1 MLKAELGVNNKM
13 SSSKK
18 QITIDPGSLSGG
30 QPIAHNPTLKRQR
43 KNKPQAALLRPSTV
57 KKNLLEKIKDYK
69 RHKEETPLQEQP
81 HAQKSDKDLANQFK
95 MSANYLEQ
103 LINKKKEAR
112 KQNKPKTP
120 VANPVKT
127 QPTMQ
132 PFQPT
137 MQPFQPTMQ
146 PFQTT
151 MQPFQT
157 TMQPIQVSLDL
168 PPELQINPMNLFYP
182 KPIDVEPEP
191 ASSSI
196 ALQHAEPESVPI
208 APIVPP
214 VAAQEPVMNQL
225 LHNPSKA
232 NAFKDVP
239 YGCLVHGTKPT
250 YRTYHRDLQKHTH
263 ADNNNTAHAH
273 KTMKKTFMDAP
284 NPTSLNLNLN
294 PENDPMIQERQRKLR
309 ELQERAAVNNAS
321 SNNAFNNPSN
331 NASSNNPSNNPSN
344 DSIML
349 ANNENVSRPQLKL
362 KNKIRQTI
370 TKKYTLGRAPGS
382 NVVGVL
388 IKNNETRRQVQ
399 QDHGVLRR
407 EAIVE
412 IRKYLH
418 GHGLLKVGSDAPP
431 DVLRNMYETAK
442 LTGEVTN
449 VNKQVLLHNFIAT
462 ADKESA

>member
-1 MLKAELGVNNKM
+1 M

-30 QPIAHNPTLKRQR
+30 QPIAHNATLKRQR

-69 RHKEETPLQEQP
+69 RQKEETPLQEQP

-127 QPTMQ
+127 H
-132 PFQPT
+132 
-137 MQPFQPTMQ
+137 
-146 PFQTT
+146 TT
-151 MQPFQT
+151 MQPVQATMQT

-168 PPELQINPMNLFYP
+168 PPELQLNPMNSFYP
-182 KPIDVEPEP
+182 KPIFDVEPEP
-191 ASSSI
+191 VSSSSI
-196 ALQHAEPESVPI
+196 ALQHAEQESVPI
-208 APIVPP
+208 APIS
-214 VAAQEPVMNQL
+214 VAPIGAHEPVTHSM
-225 LHNPSKA
+225 PS
-232 NAFKDVP
+232 NATVLKDVP

-263 ADNNNTAHAH
+263 VDNNNTAHAH

-294 PENDPMIQERQRKLR
+294 QENDPMIQERQRKLR
-309 ELQERAAVNNAS
+309 ELQERAMVNNAS
-321 SNNAFNNPSN
+321 
-331 NASSNNPSNNPSN
+331 N
-344 DSIML
+344 DSTML
-349 ANNENVSRPQLKL
+349 ANNENISRPHLKL
-362 KNKIRQTI
+362 KNKIQQTI

-418 GHGLLKVGSDAPP
+418 DHGLLKVGSDAPP

-442 LTGEVTN
+442 LTGEVNN
-449 VNKQVLLHNFIAT
+449 VNKHVLLHNFIAT
-462 ADKESA
+462 TDDHAHHNH

>member
-1 MLKAELGVNNKM
+1 M

-30 QPIAHNPTLKRQR
+30 QPIAHNATLKRQR

-137 MQPFQPTMQ
+137 MQPFQPT
-146 PFQTT
+146 
-151 MQPFQT
+151 
-157 TMQPIQVSLDL
+157 IQVSLDL
-168 PPELQINPMNLFYP
+168 PPELQINPMHLFYP

-214 VAAQEPVMNQL
+214 VAAHEPAMNQL
-225 LHNPSKA
+225 LHNPSKT

-284 NPTSLNLNLN
+284 NPTSLNLNPN

-321 SNNAFNNPSN
+321 SNNASSN
-331 NASSNNPSNNPSN
+331 NASSNNASN
-344 DSIML
+344 DSIISL
-349 ANNENVSRPQLKL
+349 TTNDYVSHPIPPTQLKL

-418 GHGLLKVGSDAPP
+418 DHGLLKVGSDAPP

-442 LTGEVTN
+442 LTGEVNN
-449 VNKQVLLHNFIAT
+449 VNKHVLLHNFIAT
-462 ADKESA
+462 TDDHAHHDDTR

>member
-1 MLKAELGVNNKM
+1 
-13 SSSKK
+13 
-18 QITIDPGSLSGG
+18 
-30 QPIAHNPTLKRQR
+30 
-43 KNKPQAALLRPSTV
+43 
-57 KKNLLEKIKDYK
+57 
-69 RHKEETPLQEQP
+69 
-81 HAQKSDKDLANQFK
+81 
-95 MSANYLEQ
+95 
-103 LINKKKEAR
+103 
-112 KQNKPKTP
+112 
-120 VANPVKT
+120 
-127 QPTMQ
+127 
-132 PFQPT
+132 
-137 MQPFQPTMQ
+137 
-146 PFQTT
+146 
-151 MQPFQT
+151 
-157 TMQPIQVSLDL
+157 
-168 PPELQINPMNLFYP
+168 
-182 KPIDVEPEP
+182 
-191 ASSSI
+191 
-196 ALQHAEPESVPI
+196 
-208 APIVPP
+208 
-214 VAAQEPVMNQL
+214 
-225 LHNPSKA
+225 
-232 NAFKDVP
+232 
-239 YGCLVHGTKPT
+239 
-250 YRTYHRDLQKHTH
+250 
-263 ADNNNTAHAH
+263 
-273 KTMKKTFMDAP
+273 MDAP

-418 GHGLLKVGSDAPP
+418 DHGLLKVGSDAPP

-442 LTGEVTN
+442 LTGEVNN
-449 VNKQVLLHNFIAT
+449 VNKHVLLHNFIAT
-462 ADKESA
+462 TDDHAHYDDTR